1 MVAPKTVVLD
11 LDAARAARAENHTAR
26 VLRLGGE
33 EFDLPAELPFAF
45 GDGLNQRDAGAS
57 LRALLGEDSFT
68 RAIALGLTSEDWSE
82 ILKQVPTLYGF
93 EDEGESEASPPS
105 PKRAGKR
112 SKPTSRG
119 TTS

>member
-1 MVAPKTVVLD
+1 MVASKPIVLD
-11 LDAARAARAENHTAR
+11 LDAARAARAELHTPR

-45 GDGLNQRDAGAS
+45 GDCLNQRDAGAS
-57 LRALLGEDSFT
+57 LRALLGEDSYG
-68 RAIALGLTSEDWSE
+68 RAIALGLSSDDWGE
-82 ILKQVPTLYGF
+82 ILQQVPTLYGF
-93 EDEGESEASPPS
+93 ADEGESEAPPPS